1 MELLAPAGN
10 MKSLIQAV
18 NNGADAVYLGV
29 SNFNARNNIDN
40 FTLENLPDAVTFAHL
55 NGVKVYLTLNILFRD
70 DELQDALDVV
80 FHANN
85 AGVDAFIIQDL
96 GLVKLIKENYKD
108 VVIHASTQMAIHN
121 IEGAKVAKE
130 LGFSRVVLSREVP
143 LEEIRKI
150 HDEVDIELEYFCQGA
165 LCVSFS
171 GNCYLCSYANGNS
184 GNRGK
189 CQQFCRLPFSLSK
202 NGKLINQG
210 NLLSTK
216 DICMLKRL
224 KEMEDVGVFTL
235 KIEGRARRPYYVAE
249 SVRVYRKVL
258 DNEYK
263 VSSEDVKALSLAFN
277 RGDFCEGYYNGN
289 DKIISNIQ
297 GHKGV
302 NIGKVVT
309 FRSGKNFNQ
318 IVMELNH
325 ELHQGDG
332 LKFFRED
339 KEVASIG
346 AFDIKKEGR
355 NFVVTTKAFVQ
366 KNDKVNLTV
375 DAKKE
380 EELNFEKKKVGVDF
394 IFVATENEPICLTAI
409 CNDVSVS
416 EYGEVAITAVNQP
429 VDYNTCY
436 ESLSKLKDSNFKLNK
451 LEVLTNNAFVKKSS
465 LNEVRRIVIKKLEE
479 ELIRKYNNQN
489 KIVTLTEIA
498 KIEKN
503 AKKMQENSKKDEKIV
518 TFSDFKEIKHDES
531 FDKIIYDVY
540 DFSKNNLEKFASIS
554 GEKYL
559 MLPNYADSYD
569 LKKLRDVIK
578 DYNFNIVC
586 NNLYALKFEGEKIAG
601 SFLNVYNSF
610 AIELLKEFGI
620 NTFFIAELNNQEFF
634 ELQKNNPD
642 CTLLRYKKVYMT
654 LRHCPLK
661 NNGVCNCSSCNYEDG
676 FVYQMD
682 NGIKLKLKRKKL
694 HGCTFYLE

>member
-70 DELQDALDVV
+70 DELQGALDVV

-85 AGVDAFIIQDL
+85 AGVDAFIVQDL
-96 GLVKLIKENYKD
+96 GLVKLIKENYKN

-121 IEGAKVAKE
+121 VEGAKVAKE

-189 CQQFCRLPFSLSK
+189 CQQFCRLPFNLIK
-202 NGKLINQG
+202 NGKVIKQG

-224 KEMEDVGVFTL
+224 KEMEEAGVCTL

-258 DNEYK
+258 NSGYK
-263 VSSEDVKALSLAFN
+263 VDSGDVKALSLAFN
-277 RGDFCEGYYNGN
+277 RGDFCEGYFNGN

-297 GHKGV
+297 GHKGI
-302 NIGKVVT
+302 NIGKVID
-309 FRSGKNFNQ
+309 FRGGKNFNQ
-318 IVMELNH
+318 IVMELKH
-325 ELHQGDG
+325 CLHQGDG
-332 LKFFRED
+332 LKFFRGD

-346 AFDIKKEGR
+346 AFDIKNEGR
-355 NFVVTTKAFVQ
+355 NYVVTTKAFVQ
-366 KNDKVNLTV
+366 KNDIVNLTL
-375 DAKKE
+375 DAEKE
-380 EELNFEKKKVGVDF
+380 EKLSFEKKRIGVDF
-394 IFVATENEPICLTAI
+394 IFVASENEPICLTAT
-409 CNDVSVS
+409 CGGVSVS
-416 EYGEVAITAVNQP
+416 EYGEVAIAAVNQP
-429 VDYNTCY
+429 LDYSACY
-436 ESLSKLKDSNFKLNK
+436 ESLSKLKESNFKLNN

-465 LNEVRRIVIKKLEE
+465 MNEIRRIVIQKLED

-489 KIVTLTEIA
+489 KIIALTKIA

-503 AKKMQENSKKDEKIV
+503 TKKTQKNIKKDEKIV
-518 TFSDFKEIKHDES
+518 IFSDFKEFKQNES

-540 DFSKNNLEKFASIS
+540 DFSKNNLDKFASIG
-554 GEKYL
+554 GEKYV

-569 LKKLRDVIK
+569 LKMLKDVTK
-578 DYNFNIVC
+578 DYDFNIVC
-586 NNLYALKFEGEKIAG
+586 NNLYALNFEGKKIAG

-620 NTFFIAELNNQEFF
+620 NTFFIAELSEQEFL
-634 ELQKNNPD
+634 ELQENNPD

-661 NNGVCNCSSCNYEDG
+661 NNGVCQCSSCVYEDG

-682 NGIKLKLKRKKL
+682 NGIKLKLKRKKI